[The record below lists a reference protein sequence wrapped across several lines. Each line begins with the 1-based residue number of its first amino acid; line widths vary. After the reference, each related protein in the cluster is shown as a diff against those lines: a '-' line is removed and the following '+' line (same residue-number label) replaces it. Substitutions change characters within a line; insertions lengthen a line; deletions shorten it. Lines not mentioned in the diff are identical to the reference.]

1 MIRTFFKN
9 FFSPLQS
16 FGATFG
22 SVWIMFMDAVYWT
35 FKRPFRFSAI
45 FKQMEFIGVKSVGV
59 VLITG
64 GFTGMVLALQTYYA
78 FRTFSSESL
87 VGATVAL
94 SMTREL
100 GPVLTALMVT
110 GRAGSAI
117 AAELGTMRVTE
128 QIDALT
134 VMALNPVKYLVV
146 PRVIAGL
153 LMLPILTVI
162 ADFTG
167 IIGGYFVGVNLLG
180 INEGPFISRMV
191 KYLDLDDIYNGLAKA
206 ACFGIILALIS
217 CYKGFYAK
225 GGAEGVGRATTEAVV
240 ASSITILIADY
251 VLTSLMF

>member
-1 MIRTFFKN
+1 MISNFLRN
-9 FFSPLQS
+9 FFLPLRNVGFQI
-16 FGATFG
+16 G
-22 SVWIMFMDAVYWT
+22 SIWIMFMDTVYWS
-35 FKRPFRFSAI
+35 FRRPIRFSHI
-45 FKQMEFIGVKSVGV
+45 FKQMEFIGVKSLGIVIV
-59 VLITG
+59 TG

-78 FRTFSSESL
+78 FRAFSSEGL

-134 VMALNPVKYLVV
+134 VMAVNPIKYLVV
-146 PRVIAGL
+146 PRVLAGL
-153 LMLPILTVI
+153 LMLPLLTVI
-162 ADFTG
+162 ADFMG
-167 IIGGYFVGVNLLG
+167 IVGGYFVAIKLLG
-180 INEGPFISRMV
+180 ISEGNFVNRMI
-191 KYLDLDDIYNGLAKA
+191 KYVDLEDIYNGLAKA
-206 ACFGIILALIS
+206 ACFGVILAVIS

-225 GGAEGVGRATTEAVV
+225 GGAEGVGRATTETVV
-240 ASSITILIADY
+240 MSSITILIADY